1 VSQARAPTWGHLAR
15 GLSVLALGLAFLA
28 LSVSQARAPTWG
40 HLAPGLPA
48 LELGQTGAPRGAEAG
63 LPLP

>member
-1 VSQARAPTWGHLAR
+1 V
-15 GLSVLALGLAFLA
+15 ALGLAFLA

-40 HLAPGLPA
+40 HLAPGLPSLA
-48 LELGQTGAPRGAEAG
+48 LGQTKAPRGAEAS